1 MALMD
6 DMMKAVESA
15 AAKKAGTGTVKGHLS
30 ADDLKKM
37 KLDDLK
43 AMAEDWG
50 LDVSSCKTKA
60 DYVAALT
67 AEEVEAPTEGEGVLT
82 AEEAAALK
90 PEDVLTVEPGT
101 DPQEPEDHPED
112 HPEGHPED
120 HKDFTGVVTVMV
132 TYTGMVYLRD
142 HELRVDGLAIQGQT
156 FKTTGTVQRD
166 GATWYKIEDRE
177 RKQHLISANVVRCM
191 A

>member
-1 MALMD
+1 MASME

-50 LDVSSCKTKA
+50 LNVSNCKTKA

-67 AEEVEAPTEGEGVLT
+67 AEEVEAPTGGEDVLT

-90 PEDVLTVEPGT
+90 PEDVLTVETDT
-101 DPQEPEDHPED
+101 DPQEPEDHRE
-112 HPEGHPED
+112 
-120 HKDFTGVVTVMV
+120 FNGVVMV
-132 TYTGMVYLRD
+132 TYTGMVNLRD
-142 HELRVDGLAIQGQT
+142 HELRPDGLAIQGQT
-156 FKTTGTVQRD
+156 FKTSGTVQRN
-166 GATWYKIEDRE
+166 GVTWYKIEDRE
-177 RKQHLISANVVRCM
+177 RKQHLISAEVVRYM

>member
-1 MALMD
+1 MASME

-43 AMAEDWG
+43 VMAEDWG
-50 LDVSSCKTKA
+50 LNVSNCKTKA

-90 PEDVLTVEPGT
+90 PEDVLTVETDT
-101 DPQEPEDHPED
+101 DPQEPEDHR
-112 HPEGHPED
+112 
-120 HKDFTGVVTVMV
+120 DFTGVVMV

-156 FKTTGTVQRD
+156 FKTTGTVQRN

-177 RKQHLISANVVRCM
+177 RKQHLISAEVVRYM

>member
-1 MALMD
+1 ME

-50 LDVSSCKTKA
+50 LNVSNCKTKA

-82 AEEAAALK
+82 VEEAAALK
-90 PEDVLTVEPGT
+90 PEDVLTVETDT

-112 HPEGHPED
+112 HKED
-120 HKDFTGVVTVMV
+120 HKDFTGVVMV
-132 TYTGMVYLRD
+132 TYTGMVNLRD
-142 HELRVDGLAIQGQT
+142 HELCVDGLAIQGQT
-156 FKTTGTVQRD
+156 FKTTGTVQRN

-177 RKQHLISANVVRCM
+177 RKQHLISAEVVRYM

>member
-1 MALMD
+1 ME

-43 AMAEDWG
+43 AMAEEWG
-50 LDVSSCKTKA
+50 LNVSNYKTKA

-90 PEDVLTVEPGT
+90 PEDVLTVET
-101 DPQEPEDHPED
+101 DTNPQE
-112 HPEGHPED
+112 PED
-120 HKDFTGVVTVMV
+120 HKDFTGVVMV

-142 HELRVDGLAIQGQT
+142 HELRIDGMAIQGQT

-166 GATWYKIEDRE
+166 GATWYKIEDRG
-177 RKQHLISANVVRCM
+177 RKQHLISANVVICM

>member
-1 MALMD
+1 M
-6 DMMKAVESA
+6 
-15 AAKKAGTGTVKGHLS
+15 
-30 ADDLKKM
+30 
-37 KLDDLK
+37 
-43 AMAEDWG
+43 
-50 LDVSSCKTKA
+50 
-60 DYVAALT
+60 AALT

-90 PEDVLTVEPGT
+90 PEDVLTVEPDT
-101 DPQEPEDHPED
+101 DPQE
-112 HPEGHPED
+112 PEGHPED